1 MSPQIQWVTTM
12 AYDRQLF
19 SQHLTS
25 PVEPAGLVGNFDK
38 ESAFYDSLT
47 RKVILHLGLQQGYI
61 LFWHKE
67 ASIAGASQTEKIE
80 NRPDWTEV
88 LFVGN
93 RAVLLAPTRV
103 GQEAHV
109 WAPCCDMH
117 KDPAQLSLMGVPIP
131 WRLGTSAPW
140 RLDPVNRLWCRQK
153 CTESASTLSREVI
166 QGKSLTSLGHISQ
179 LAKWGDVPLLLSL
192 LGCSVV
198 RTRLPMQEM
207 QDTRVWSLGQ
217 EDPLEKEMAIHFSLP
232 SWEIPWTEKPGGLQ
246 DSKESDT
253 TQQLNSNNN
262 PCHLF
267 HRVIIRVRWDSL
279 A

>member
-1 MSPQIQWVTTM
+1 MSHHNGIWQTTVLAASYISCWASRPGRKFWQRKCILWFTYKKSYSTSWVATGSHS
-12 AYDRQLF
+12 AL
-19 SQHLTS
+19 LE
-25 PVEPAGLVGNFDK
+25 PVKL
-38 ESAFYDSLT
+38 
-47 RKVILHLGLQQGYI
+47 R
-61 LFWHKE
+61 
-67 ASIAGASQTEKIE
+67 KIE

-93 RAVLLAPTRV
+93 RAVFLAPTRV

-131 WRLGTSAPW
+131 RRLGTSAPR

-179 LAKWGDVPLLLSL
+179 PAKWGDVPLLFSL

-198 RTRLPMQEM
+198 RTCLPMQEM
-207 QDTRVWSLGQ
+207 QDTQVWSLGW
-217 EDPLEKEMAIHFSLP
+217 EDPLEKEIAIHFSLP